1 VFAPGTG
8 LLHHFAQVDLAVVGQ
23 VQRNMAAAQE
33 QGMTNQLSRKGGI
46 APAPFP
52 GGKCTSAG
60 AQFATKGIT
69 GFQGNVGYAVGA
81 AK

>member
-1 VFAPGTG
+1 
-8 LLHHFAQVDLAVVGQ
+8 
-23 VQRNMAAAQE
+23 
-33 QGMTNQLSRKGGI
+33 MTNQLSRKGGI